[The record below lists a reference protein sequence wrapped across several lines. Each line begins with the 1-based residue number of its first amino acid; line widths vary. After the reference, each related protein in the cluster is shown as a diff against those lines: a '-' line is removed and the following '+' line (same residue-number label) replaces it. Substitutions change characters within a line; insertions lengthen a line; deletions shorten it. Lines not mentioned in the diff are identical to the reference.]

1 MKTFLRFISEAPDT
15 NKAKEQA
22 RKLNLKSDGH
32 GGWLDSKGE
41 FVAKTEG
48 GKLRFYNQRQRSGQ
62 DQPQPRGVNT
72 PVATQ
77 GRPAAAQAQAP
88 AAKPKSA
95 EPEGSDLD
103 KTLDTLTVVF
113 GRFNPPTAGHEKLIQ
128 QAEKV
133 AAGGDLKIYPS
144 RTVDS
149 KKNPIDPDMKVSYM
163 RKMFPDY
170 EENIVNDA
178 EMRSIFNVLTTAADE
193 GYTGINIVV
202 GADRL
207 GEFESLATKYN
218 GDLYN
223 FKEIK
228 TVSAGPRDDDAEG
241 VEGVSSVFSLVPP
254 NCVLVAG

>member
-1 MKTFLRFISEAPDT
+1 MKTFLRFLSEAPDS

-48 GKLRFYNQRQRSGQ
+48 GKLKFYNQRQRAGH
-62 DQPQPRGVNT
+62 DPPQPKGVNT

-88 AAKPKSA
+88 AKPKSA

-113 GRFNPPTAGHEKLIQ
+113 GSFNPPTAGHEKLLQ

-133 AAGGDLKIYPS
+133 AAGGELKIYPS
-144 RTVDS
+144 RTQDN
-149 KKNPIDPDMKVSYM
+149 KKNPIDPDMKVS
-163 RKMFPDY
+163 
-170 EENIVNDA
+170 
-178 EMRSIFNVLTTAADE
+178 
-193 GYTGINIVV
+193 
-202 GADRL
+202 
-207 GEFESLATKYN
+207 
-218 GDLYN
+218 
-223 FKEIK
+223 
-228 TVSAGPRDDDAEG
+228 
-241 VEGVSSVFSLVPP
+241 
-254 NCVLVAG
+254 

>member
-95 EPEGSDLD
+95 EPE
-103 KTLDTLTVVF
+103 T
-113 GRFNPPTAGHEKLIQ
+113 
-128 QAEKV
+128 
-133 AAGGDLKIYPS
+133 
-144 RTVDS
+144 S
-149 KKNPIDPDMKVSYM
+149 K
-163 RKMFPDY
+163 FPV
-170 EENIVNDA
+170 I
-178 EMRSIFNVLTTAADE
+178 
-193 GYTGINIVV
+193 
-202 GADRL
+202 
-207 GEFESLATKYN
+207 
-218 GDLYN
+218 
-223 FKEIK
+223 
-228 TVSAGPRDDDAEG
+228 
-241 VEGVSSVFSLVPP
+241 P
-254 NCVLVAG
+254 NEPVI

>member
-1 MKTFLRFISEAPDT
+1 MKTFLRFISEAPESG
-15 NKAKEQA
+15 KAKEQA

-48 GKLRFYNQRQRSGQ
+48 GKLKFYNQRQRVGQ
-62 DQPQPRGVNT
+62 DPPQPKGVNT

-95 EPEGSDLD
+95 EPEASELD

-133 AAGGDLKIYPS
+133 AAGGDLKIIPQ
-144 RTVDS
+144 
-149 KKNPIDPDMKVSYM
+149 
-163 RKMFPDY
+163 
-170 EENIVNDA
+170 
-178 EMRSIFNVLTTAADE
+178 
-193 GYTGINIVV
+193 GQ
-202 GADRL
+202 
-207 GEFESLATKYN
+207 
-218 GDLYN
+218 
-223 FKEIK
+223 
-228 TVSAGPRDDDAEG
+228 
-241 VEGVSSVFSLVPP
+241 
-254 NCVLVAG
+254 